1 MKIMNMSI
9 VFATIFLY
17 AFAALLAL
25 IGVTNLVT
33 TAYNN
38 VKMRQREFAML
49 QSVGMTP
56 EGIRKMLYIENAF
69 SAGKALLIGIAIG
82 LAIYIAIDASLRSML
97 PVASKFPWET
107 LLACVL
113 GVFGIYFLI
122 QRYASKTLEKQNI
135 IEIIRTE

>member
-56 EGIRKMLYIENAF
+56 GGIRKMLYIENAF
-69 SAGKALLIGIAIG
+69 SAGKALLIGITIG
-82 LAIYIAIDASLRSML
+82 LAIYIAIDASVRSML
-97 PVASKFPWET
+97 PIASKFPWET
-107 LLACVL
+107 LLAGVL

-122 QRYASKTLEKQNI
+122 QRYASKNLEKQNI